1 MPPARP
7 LRKYG
12 RWGRPDTE
20 FVETPTEVPK
30 RTVPRVPEG
39 QPPRPSRR
47 SLHALDW
54 FVFFLAD
61 AQMGFGP
68 LIAVYLTSQKWTQ
81 GDIGLVLTA
90 GSLIALVG
98 QMPGGALVD
107 AARSERFLSGF
118 AVMGI
123 AVSAVVIGVW
133 PFFAAVLAAKVL
145 HSAASCVLGPAI
157 GAISLGLVG
166 HEAVAERLGRNARFA
181 SIGAALA
188 AGAMGAAGYLISNQS
203 VFFVTAA
210 LCVPTLVSLWLIG
223 AGQVDPERAH
233 GGKAAPHPGD
243 PTATFRGLLRNRP
256 LMIFAGCVALFHLA
270 NAAMLPLT
278 ASVITMR
285 SSEWA
290 AALVGACILAPQ
302 LLVAALAPWVG
313 RQAVVRGRLPLLLLG
328 FGVLPVRGVLL
339 AFVQSP
345 EMLVAVQLLDG
356 ISAAV
361 LGVLVPLTVAD
372 VTRGTGHFNLAQ
384 GVVGTAVG
392 IGASFS
398 TTLAGYAWDYFGM
411 VPAFLMLAAI
421 ATVGFFTVFA
431 RMPETRGLPPQG
443 NEMHRAALFSRSSS
457 AYRRGSD
464 QASGRGLNRR
474 R

>member
-1 MPPARP
+1 
-7 LRKYG
+7 
-12 RWGRPDTE
+12 
-20 FVETPTEVPK
+20 
-30 RTVPRVPEG
+30 
-39 QPPRPSRR
+39 
-47 SLHALDW
+47 
-54 FVFFLAD
+54 
-61 AQMGFGP
+61 MGFGP
-68 LIAVYLTSQKWTQ
+68 LVAVYLTSQKWTQ

-90 GSLIALVG
+90 GSLVALVG

-107 AARSERFLSGF
+107 AARSERILSGF
-118 AVMGI
+118 AVAAIG
-123 AVSAVVIGVW
+123 VSAIVIGVW
-133 PFFAAVLAAKVL
+133 PFFVAVLAAKVL

-181 SIGAALA
+181 SIGAAVA
-188 AGAMGAAGYLISNQS
+188 AGAMGAAGYLISKQA

-210 LCVPTLVSLWLIG
+210 LCIPTVVSLWLIG
-223 AGQVDPERAH
+223 GGQVDPVRAH
-233 GGKAAPHPGD
+233 GGRAAPHPGD
-243 PTATFRGLLRNRP
+243 PTATLRGLSRNRP

-285 SSEWA
+285 SSDWA

-302 LLVAALAPWVG
+302 LIVAVFAPWVG
-313 RQAVVRGRLPLLLLG
+313 RQAVIRGRLPLLLLG

-361 LGVLVPLTVAD
+361 LGVLVPLVAAD

-384 GVVGTAVG
+384 GVIGTAVG

-398 TTLAGYAWDYFGM
+398 TTLAGYAWDYFGV
-411 VPAFLMLAAI
+411 VPAFLMLAVV
-421 ATVGFFTVFA
+421 ATAGFLVVFA
-431 RMPETRGLPPQG
+431 CMPETRGLPLANG
-443 NEMHRAALFSRSSS
+443 NELQRGALSSRTSS
-457 AYRRGSD
+457 AHRGDSD
-464 QASGRGLNRR
+464 HGGRGLNRR

>member
-1 MPPARP
+1 LPSARP

-20 FVETPTEVPK
+20 PEENRTEVPG
-30 RTVPRVPEG
+30 RRPPPAPDG
-39 QPPRPSRR
+39 QPPRPAPR

-68 LIAVYLTSQKWTQ
+68 LVAVYLTSQKWTQ

-107 AARSERFLSGF
+107 AARSERVLSAF
-118 AVMGI
+118 AVVGI
-123 AVSAVVIGVW
+123 AISAVAIGLW
-133 PFFAAVLAAKVL
+133 PFFAAVMAAKIL

-166 HEAVAERLGRNARFA
+166 HDAVAERLGRNARFA

-210 LCVPTLVSLWLIG
+210 LCIPTLVSLWLIG

-233 GGKAAPHPGD
+233 GGRAAAHPGD

-256 LMIFAGCVALFHLA
+256 LMIFAGCIALFHLA

-285 SSEWA
+285 SSDWA

-302 LLVAALAPWVG
+302 LVVAAFAPWVG
-313 RQAVVRGRLPLLLLG
+313 RQAVLRGRVPLLLLG

-345 EMLVAVQLLDG
+345 EMLVTVQLLDG
-356 ISAAV
+356 ISAAA
-361 LGVLVPLTVAD
+361 LGVLVPLIAAD

-384 GVVGTAVG
+384 GVLGTAVG
-392 IGASFS
+392 IGASLS
-398 TTLAGYAWDYFGM
+398 TTLAGYTWDYFGV
-411 VPAFLMLAAI
+411 VPAFFMLAAI
-421 ATVGFFTVFA
+421 AAAGFFAVFA
-431 RMPETRGLPPQG
+431 FMPETRGLPPQG
-443 NEMHRAALFSRSSS
+443 NELGRAALFPRSSS
-457 AYRRGSD
+457 AHRRGSD
-464 QASGRGLNRR
+464 RSSGRGLNRR